1 MSKTSRAEARDKLM
15 SGAAWEEFCDRLKA
29 LGSEVLR
36 PDVPGGE
43 LERAEG
49 YRHLT
54 RILGYALDYAIEHSD
69 VDRPIFHPHPRLS
82 AKWGGDQ
89 PDNLYQHAAI
99 DGSLSYRIR
108 GQRGTVHDFVMSASS
123 CGEMEP
129 PGTGG
134 RRGKPSRVFSEIST
148 RDIEFEPDGSFE
160 IVASPDEHPGNW
172 LPTHPDVGS
181 ILVRQYFSDWDRQRG
196 AQFFIE
202 RVGFEGSSPPP
213 LDPAG
218 MAGLLDDVSVWLEQS
233 RPYWTRWMHQEHYRH
248 PPNTAKPMGKVD
260 LGARALYYGQG
271 RFDVAPGQA
280 VVYESEIPDA
290 SYWQVSLL
298 NFWFETLDYAN
309 HQSCLNMDQIHCDAD
324 GRFRLVIALEDP
336 GVQNW
341 LDPAG
346 HRSGALQYRF
356 LFPNTTPEPGMR
368 TVPLERL
375 GEELPADTPRI
386 GPERR
391 REAIY
396 RRRQHV
402 LRRYHLY

>member
-129 PGTGG
+129 PGTGE

-202 RVGFEGSSPPP
+202 RVGFE
-213 LDPAG
+213 
-218 MAGLLDDVSVWLEQS
+218 
-233 RPYWTRWMHQEHYRH
+233 
-248 PPNTAKPMGKVD
+248 
-260 LGARALYYGQG
+260 
-271 RFDVAPGQA
+271 VAPGQA